1 MKDSRTLFQ
10 LTTDMAALEDELME
24 NGGELTPE
32 IEAMLEAT
40 QEALV
45 AKADGYNTLLRKLKA
60 EEAMCDTEA
69 KYWAGK
75 KKVAGN
81 AQKRLREHI
90 TEVMTAFDIR
100 KIEGEHCKISRTERA
115 GLEVDEEVL
124 LADAYRKVE
133 EFRATLPDFV
143 QVELKVS
150 KTALKEWI
158 EREGIT
164 PAGVCTRVDSSI
176 TIR

>member
-10 LTTDMAALEDELME
+10 LSADMAALEDELME

-32 IEAMLEAT
+32 IEGMLVAT

-60 EEAMCDTEA
+60 EEAVCDTEA
-69 KYWAGK
+69 KYWANK

-81 AQKRLREHI
+81 AQKRIREHI
-90 TEVMTAFDIR
+90 NEVMGDYGLTR
-100 KIEGEHCKISRTERA
+100 IEGEHCKISRSERE
-115 GLEVDEEVL
+115 GIEVNEELLLEDMQARIAEFQESLPEFVT
-124 LADAYRKVE
+124 VE
-133 EFRATLPDFV
+133 M
-143 QVELKVS
+143 KVS
-150 KTALKEWI
+150 KTALKEWMK
-158 EREGIT
+158 REGIT
-164 PAGVCTRVDSSI
+164 PKGVAVKTDSSI